1 MRKILLIAV
10 FSYAIGCNS
19 PESEVTNTDSTLNTP
34 PTVATDTSGGSRFD
48 STVNTDTM
56 GTGVGAGRTGSGVQ

>member
-34 PTVATDTSGGSRFD
+34 PRAADDTSGGSRFD
-48 STVNTDTM
+48 STHTADTL
-56 GTGVGAGRTGSGVQ
+56 GTGVGAGRTGPEGQ